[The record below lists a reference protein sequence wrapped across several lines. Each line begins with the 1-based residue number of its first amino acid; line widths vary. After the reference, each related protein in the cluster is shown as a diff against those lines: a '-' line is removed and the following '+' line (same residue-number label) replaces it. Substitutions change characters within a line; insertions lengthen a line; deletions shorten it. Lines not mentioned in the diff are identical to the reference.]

1 MKAFFSKTG
10 LGLLAALLL
19 VLLFYGRMLGE
30 AQDTL
35 AQATAKKARD
45 EAKEQAT
52 KDTEA
57 QRHRELVSALHATS
71 GPAAKDTSG

>member
-35 AQATAKKARD
+35 APAKKARD